1 MSPLQ
6 VSIVLSDPWE
16 LGEALNW
23 EPLNGRLLRME
34 TSEHGGR
41 ALVELEKPIAYLGSD
56 CRFVVASPR
65 HEGEEIASVRRRK
78 SVACAFT
85 GISEADAG
93 LDGVPDTLTWR
104 GGIAFIGDIK
114 LKSESE

>member
-1 MSPLQ
+1 MNSQQ

-23 EPLNGRLLRME
+23 EPLKGELLRME
-34 TSEHGGR
+34 TGEHGGR
-41 ALVELEKPIAYLGSD
+41 ALIELERSITYQGPD

-65 HEGEEIASVRRRK
+65 HVGEEIASLQLRK

-85 GISEADAG
+85 GISDAQAESS
-93 LDGVPDTLTWR
+93 GVPDTREWR
-104 GGIAFIGDIK
+104 GGLAFIGDIR
-114 LKSESE
+114 LIDA